1 MLCRLAWGSVARA
14 RRDYLIYLLTLTL
27 GVTVFYAFNTISLQ
41 VDLANVSIEG
51 LDEVLGELLGNLT
64 VFLGAVMG
72 FLMVYA
78 NNFIMKRRNK
88 EFGLYQVLGMTRGQ
102 VARIMAL
109 ETVIVSA
116 AALVL
121 GIILGVGLSQLM
133 VFFTASLFKTQIAN
147 FRFIFSTSA
156 LALTVGCLA
165 TIFLVTLVFNLRVV
179 RRSRLVDLMGSGRRN
194 ESIKTRNPLLAGLVC
209 LLGAVLIGVAY
220 SRLLRDGL
228 PVTARSEELGAA
240 MTQFEITTGMVTT
253 GTVLF
258 FFGLS
263 GLLLKLLQAVRGI
276 YWRGLNAF
284 TLRQLSAKVNTVSFS
299 MAMISMIL
307 FLAITSV
314 TTGMSM
320 VNAMTNSIERV
331 NPVDF
336 SQSFCYNYSLSEGA
350 DEDLNPVR
358 YVALDQ
364 PLDVASELEARG
376 VDLGS
381 VCDST
386 VQLDTYFPLGSE
398 QVTRITSGEGTPDEN
413 PLTIGALAERTGAEV
428 PGGMTMTN
436 SDADLLGLDVMR
448 ESQYNQLLAYRG
460 KPRVDLGENDYLI
473 TCDMG
478 DTIAGFYDKV
488 LASDPTIKLGDHELK
503 PAAQK
508 VDVDNSA
515 LTNSAMGSN
524 SGTVIVPDAV
534 VDDAHLQV
542 KSSYL
547 LVNYNKRGVSTEQG
561 DEFMS
566 QAALSHIEYSNIRS
580 GSDVFGFFG
589 PSVTRS
595 QMLAQTN
602 TTAGAV
608 SYLAIYI
615 GFVLVIACA
624 AILAIQQLS
633 GVSDASR
640 SYRVLSELGCDKRQI
655 AHSMLAQQTVF
666 FMFPLAV
673 GVAHSLVA
681 LRVVIDLV
689 RLFGGLTISA
699 MAGFTCV
706 IFLAAYGGYFLV
718 TYAMSRGILND
729 AVRIRYTA

>member
-1 MLCRLAWGSVARA
+1 MLCKLAWGNVARA

-41 VDLANVSIEG
+41 VDLAGVNIDG
-51 LDEVLGELLGNLT
+51 LGEVLGELLSGLT

-147 FRFIFSTSA
+147 FKFIFSTSA

-179 RRSRLVDLMGSGRRN
+179 RKSCLVDLMGSGRRN

-220 SRLLRDGL
+220 SRLLHDGL
-228 PVTARSEELGAA
+228 PVTARSEELEAA
-240 MTQFEITTGMVTT
+240 MTQFEITTGMVTL

-276 YWRGLNAF
+276 YWRGINAF
-284 TLRQLSAKVNTVSFS
+284 TLRQLSAKVNTVSLS
-299 MAMISMIL
+299 MALISMIL

-314 TTGMSM
+314 TTGMSIVSAM
-320 VNAMTNSIERV
+320 SNAIERV
-331 NPVDF
+331 NPVDY
-336 SQSFCYNYSLSEGA
+336 SQSIWYNATTSEGQDEDGNPEHYAMPDRPIDAA
-350 DEDLNPVR
+350 DELRAQGIDI
-358 YVALDQ
+358 D
-364 PLDVASELEARG
+364 
-376 VDLGS
+376 S
-381 VCDST
+381 VCDSPL
-386 VQLDTYFPLGSE
+386 QLDLYFPLTKDEVQQIANGADT
-398 QVTRITSGEGTPDEN
+398 QVSTPLN
-413 PLTIGALAERTGAEV
+413 MNSLSKASGAET
-428 PGGMTMTN
+428 PAGMEN
-436 SDADLLGLDVMR
+436 STADVFGLQVMK
-448 ESQYNQLLAYRG
+448 ESQYNQLLAYCG
-460 KPRVDLGENDYLI
+460 KPEVNLDENDYLI

-478 DTIAGFYDKV
+478 NSITDFYDKV
-488 LASDPTIKLGDHELK
+488 LASGVTISLGGHELT

-508 VDVDNSA
+508 VDVENSA
-515 LTNSAMGSN
+515 LADSAMGSN
-524 SGTVIVPDAV
+524 AGTIVVPDNV
-534 VDDAHLQV
+534 VDDAHLQIQT
-542 KSSYL
+542 SNL
-547 LVNYNKRGVSTEQG
+547 LVNYNKPGVSTEQG
-561 DEFMS
+561 DKVMAQVDTNHISYSPISTESGIIGYWGISTARTTMY
-566 QAALSHIEYSNIRS
+566 AL
-580 GSDVFGFFG
+580 
-589 PSVTRS
+589 
-595 QMLAQTN
+595 TN
-602 TTAGAV
+602 TTNGAV

-640 SYRVLSELGCDKRQI
+640 NYRVLSELGCDKNQI
-655 AHSMLAQQTVF
+655 AHSVLAQQTVF
-666 FMFPLAV
+666 FLFPLV
-673 GVAHSLVA
+673 IGIAHSLVA
-681 LRVVIDLV
+681 LKVVIDLV
-689 RLFGGLTISA
+689 RIFGGLTISG
-699 MAGFTCV
+699 MVGFTCA

-718 TYAMSRGILND
+718 TYVMSRGIVND
-729 AVRIRYTA
+729 AIRIRYAA

>member
-1 MLCRLAWGSVARA
+1 MLCKLAWGNVARA

-41 VDLANVSIEG
+41 VDLAGVDVDG
-51 LDEVLGELLGNLT
+51 LGEMLESLLSNLT
-64 VFLGAVMG
+64 VFLGAIMG

-102 VARIMAL
+102 VARVMAL

-121 GIILGVGLSQLM
+121 GIVLGVALSQLM
-133 VFFTASLFKTQIAN
+133 VFFTALLFKTQIAN
-147 FRFIFSTSA
+147 FRFIFSASA
-156 LALTVGCLA
+156 LARTVGCLA

-179 RRSRLVDLMGSGRRN
+179 RKSRLVDLMGSGRRN
-194 ESIKTRNPLLAGLVC
+194 ESIKTRNPLLAGLLC
-209 LLGAVLIGVAY
+209 LLGAVLIGMAY

-228 PVTARSEELGAA
+228 PVTATREELGLA
-240 MTQFEITTGMVTT
+240 MTQFEITTGMVTL

-276 YWRGLNAF
+276 YWRGLNVF
-284 TLRQLSAKVNTVSFS
+284 TLRQLSAKVNTVSLS
-299 MAMISMIL
+299 MAIISMIL

-314 TTGMSM
+314 TTGMSIVSAM
-320 VNAMTNSIERV
+320 SNAIERA

-336 SQSFCYNYSLSEGA
+336 SQSVWYNNTPSEGT
-350 DEDLNPVR
+350 DEDLNPMR
-358 YVALDQ
+358 YVTLDQ
-364 PLDVASELEARG
+364 PLDVASELKARG

-386 VQLDTYFPLGSE
+386 VQLDSYFSLGSE
-398 QVTRITSGEGTPDEN
+398 QVTRVARGEGTPGEN
-413 PLTIGALAERTGAEV
+413 PLTIRALAERTGAEI
-428 PGGMTMTN
+428 PSGMTN

-488 LASDPTIKLGDHELK
+488 LASNLTIKLGEHELK

-515 LTNSAMGSN
+515 LTNSSMGSN
-524 SGTVIVPDAV
+524 PGTVIVPDAV

-566 QAALSHIEYSNIRS
+566 QAALSQIGYSSIRS
-580 GSDVFGFFG
+580 GSDVLGFFG

-595 QMLAQTN
+595 EMLAQTN
-602 TTAGAV
+602 TTTGTV

-666 FMFPLAV
+666 FLFPLAV

-689 RLFGGLTISA
+689 RVFGGLTIGG
-699 MAGFTCV
+699 MVGFTCA

-718 TYAMSRGILND
+718 TYAMSRGIVND
-729 AVRIRYTA
+729 AIRIRYTA

>member
-41 VDLANVSIEG
+41 VDLANVNIEG

-78 NNFIMKRRNK
+78 NSFIMKRRNK

-121 GIILGVGLSQLM
+121 GIVLGVGLSQLM

-220 SRLLRDGL
+220 SRLLHDGL

-240 MTQFEITTGMVTT
+240 MTQFEITTGMVTL

-284 TLRQLSAKVNTVSFS
+284 TLRQLSAKVNTVSLS

-336 SQSFCYNYSLSEGA
+336 SQSFWYNYSLSEGT

-398 QVTRITSGEGTPDEN
+398 QVARITSGEGTPDEN

-428 PGGMTMTN
+428 PGGMTN

-460 KPRVDLGENDYLI
+460 KSQVDLGENDYLI

-503 PAAQK
+503 PAAQN

-547 LVNYNKRGVSTEQG
+547 LVNYNKWGVSTEQG

-566 QAALSHIEYSNIRS
+566 QAALSSHIEYSNIRS

-595 QMLAQTN
+595 EMLAQTN
-602 TTAGAV
+602 TTSGAV

-699 MAGFTCV
+699 MVGFTCV

>member
-1 MLCRLAWGSVARA
+1 MLCKLAWGNVARA

-41 VDLANVSIEG
+41 VDLAGVDIEG
-51 LDEVLGELLGNLT
+51 LGEVLGELLGGLT

-147 FRFIFSTSA
+147 FKFIFSTSA

-179 RRSRLVDLMGSGRRN
+179 RKSCLVDLMGSGRRN

-220 SRLLRDGL
+220 SRLLHDGL
-228 PVTARSEELGAA
+228 PVTARSEELEAA
-240 MTQFEITTGMVTT
+240 MTQFEITTGMVTL

-263 GLLLKLLQAVRGI
+263 GLLLKLLQTVRGI

-284 TLRQLSAKVNTVSFS
+284 TLRQLSAKVNTVSLS
-299 MAMISMIL
+299 MAIISMIL

-314 TTGMSM
+314 TTGTSIVSAMS
-320 VNAMTNSIERV
+320 NAIERV

-336 SQSFCYNYSLSEGA
+336 SQSIWYNEITGEGQDGDGNPEHYVMPDHPIDAA
-350 DEDLNPVR
+350 DELRAQGIDI
-358 YVALDQ
+358 D
-364 PLDVASELEARG
+364 
-376 VDLGS
+376 S
-381 VCDST
+381 VCDSPL
-386 VQLDTYFPLGSE
+386 QLDLYFPLTKDEVLQIVNGADT
-398 QVTRITSGEGTPDEN
+398 QVSTPLN
-413 PLTIGALAERTGAEV
+413 MNSLSKASGAET
-428 PGGMTMTN
+428 PAGMEN
-436 SDADLLGLDVMR
+436 SIADVFGLSVMK
-448 ESQYNQLLAYRG
+448 ESQYNQLLAYCG
-460 KPRVDLGENDYLI
+460 KPEVKLDENGYLI

-478 DTIAGFYDKV
+478 SSITDFYDKV
-488 LASDPTIKLGDHELK
+488 LASGVTISLGGHELT

-508 VDVDNSA
+508 VDVENSA
-515 LTNSAMGSN
+515 LADSAMGSN
-524 SGTVIVPDAV
+524 AGTIIVPDDV
-534 VDDAHLQV
+534 VDDAHLQIQT
-542 KSSYL
+542 SNL
-547 LVNYNKRGVSTEQG
+547 LINYNKPGVGTEQG
-561 DEFMS
+561 DKVMA
-566 QAALSHIEYSNIRS
+566 QVDTNHISYSPVYTES
-580 GSDVFGFFG
+580 GIIGYWGTST
-589 PSVTRS
+589 TRTT
-595 QMLAQTN
+595 MYATTN
-602 TTAGAV
+602 TMNGAV

-640 SYRVLSELGCDKRQI
+640 NYRVLSELGCDKSQI
-655 AHSMLAQQTVF
+655 AHSVLAQQTVF
-666 FMFPLAV
+666 FLFPLVV
-673 GVAHSLVA
+673 GIAHSLVA
-681 LRVVIDLV
+681 LKVVIDLV
-689 RLFGGLTISA
+689 RIFGGLTISG
-699 MAGFTCV
+699 MVGFTCA

-718 TYAMSRGILND
+718 TYVMSRGIVND
-729 AVRIRYTA
+729 AIRIRYAA

>member
-41 VDLANVSIEG
+41 VDLANVNIEG

-194 ESIKTRNPLLAGLVC
+194 ESIKTRNPLLAGLVG

-220 SRLLRDGL
+220 SRLLHDGL

-240 MTQFEITTGMVTT
+240 MTQFEITTGMVTL
-253 GTVLF
+253 GTVLL

-284 TLRQLSAKVNTVSFS
+284 TLRQLSAKVNTVSLS

-336 SQSFCYNYSLSEGA
+336 SQSFWYNYSLSEGT
-350 DEDLNPVR
+350 DEGLNPVR

-428 PGGMTMTN
+428 PDGMTN
-436 SDADLLGLDVMR
+436 SDAELLGLDVMR
-448 ESQYNQLLAYRG
+448 ESQYNQLLAYLG

-503 PAAQK
+503 PAAQN

-547 LVNYNKRGVSTEQG
+547 LVNYNKRGVSTKQG

-566 QAALSHIEYSNIRS
+566 RAALSHIEYSNIRS

-640 SYRVLSELGCDKRQI
+640 SYRVLSELGCDKRQV

-699 MAGFTCV
+699 MVGFTCV

-729 AVRIRYTA
+729 AVRTRYTA

>member
-1 MLCRLAWGSVARA
+1 MLCKLAWGNVARA

-194 ESIKTRNPLLAGLVC
+194 ESVKTRNPLLAGLVC

-220 SRLLRDGL
+220 SRLLHDGL

-240 MTQFEITTGMVTT
+240 MTQFEITTGMVTL

-263 GLLLKLLQAVRGI
+263 GLLLKLLQTVRGI

-284 TLRQLSAKVNTVSFS
+284 TLRQLSAKVNTVSLS
-299 MAMISMIL
+299 MAIISMIL

-314 TTGMSM
+314 TTGMSI
-320 VNAMTNSIERV
+320 VNAMTNSIERM

-336 SQSFCYNYSLSEGA
+336 SQSVWYNYSPSEGT
-350 DEDLNPVR
+350 DENLNPLR
-358 YVALDQ
+358 YVAPNQ

-376 VDLGS
+376 VDLDS

-386 VQLDTYFPLGSE
+386 VPLGSE
-398 QVTRITSGEGTPDEN
+398 QVARITSGEGTPGEN
-413 PLTIGALAERTGAEV
+413 PLTIRALAERTGAEV
-428 PGGMTMTN
+428 PGGMTN
-436 SDADLLGLDVMR
+436 SDADLLGIDVMR
-448 ESQYNQLLAYRG
+448 ESQYNQLLAYLG
-460 KPRVDLGENDYLI
+460 KPQVDLGECGYLI

-478 DTIAGFYDKV
+478 DAIASFYDKV
-488 LASDPTIKLGDHELK
+488 LASDLTIKLGGHELK

-508 VDVDNSA
+508 VDVGSSALANSA
-515 LTNSAMGSN
+515 VGSN
-524 SGTVIVPDAV
+524 SGTIIVPDAV

-542 KSSYL
+542 KSSNL
-547 LVNYNKRGVSTEQG
+547 LVNYNKRGVSIDQG
-561 DEFMS
+561 DEFINQS
-566 QAALSHIEYSNIRS
+566 ALSRITYSEIRS

-589 PSVTRS
+589 PSVTRGEMFAS
-595 QMLAQTN
+595 INTLA
-602 TTAGAV
+602 GSV

-640 SYRVLSELGCDKRQI
+640 SYRVLSELGCDRRQI

-673 GVAHSLVA
+673 GVAHSFVA

-689 RLFGGLTISA
+689 RVFGGLTISG
-699 MAGFTCV
+699 MVGFTCA

-729 AVRIRYTA
+729 AVRTRYTA

>member
-1 MLCRLAWGSVARA
+1 MLCKLAWGNVARA

-41 VDLANVSIEG
+41 VDLAGVDIEG
-51 LDEVLGELLGNLT
+51 LGEVLGELLGGLT

-109 ETVIVSA
+109 ETVIVSV

-156 LALTVGCLA
+156 LALTVECLA

-179 RRSRLVDLMGSGRRN
+179 RKSCLVDLMGSGRRN
-194 ESIKTRNPLLAGLVC
+194 ESVKTRNPLLAGLVC

-220 SRLLRDGL
+220 SRLLHDGL
-228 PVTARSEELGAA
+228 PVTARSEELEAA
-240 MTQFEITTGMVTT
+240 MTQFEITTGMVTL

-263 GLLLKLLQAVRGI
+263 GLLLKLLQTVRGI

-284 TLRQLSAKVNTVSFS
+284 TLRQLSAKVNTVSLS
-299 MAMISMIL
+299 MAIISMIL

-314 TTGMSM
+314 TTGMSIVSAM
-320 VNAMTNSIERV
+320 SNAIERV

-336 SQSFCYNYSLSEGA
+336 SQSIWYNEITGESQDGDGNPEHYVMPDRPIDAA
-350 DEDLNPVR
+350 DELRAQGIDI
-358 YVALDQ
+358 D
-364 PLDVASELEARG
+364 
-376 VDLGS
+376 S
-381 VCDST
+381 VCDSPL
-386 VQLDTYFPLGSE
+386 QLDLYFPLTKDEVLQITNGADT
-398 QVTRITSGEGTPDEN
+398 QVSTPLN
-413 PLTIGALAERTGAEV
+413 MNSLSKASGAET
-428 PGGMTMTN
+428 PAGMEN
-436 SDADLLGLDVMR
+436 STADVYGLSVMK
-448 ESQYNQLLAYRG
+448 ESQYNQLLAYCG
-460 KPRVDLGENDYLI
+460 KPEVNLDENGYLI

-478 DTIAGFYDKV
+478 SSITDFYDKV
-488 LASDPTIKLGDHELK
+488 LASGVTISLGGHELT

-508 VDVDNSA
+508 VDVENSA
-515 LTNSAMGSN
+515 LADSAMGSN
-524 SGTVIVPDAV
+524 AGTIIVPDDV
-534 VDDAHLQV
+534 VDDAHLQIQT
-542 KSSYL
+542 SNL
-547 LVNYNKRGVSTEQG
+547 LINYNKPGVGTEQG
-561 DEFMS
+561 DKVMA
-566 QAALSHIEYSNIRS
+566 QVDTNHISYSPVYTES
-580 GSDVFGFFG
+580 GIIGYWG
-589 PSVTRS
+589 
-595 QMLAQTN
+595 TN
-602 TTAGAV
+602 TTRTTMYATTNTTNGAV

-640 SYRVLSELGCDKRQI
+640 NYRVLSELGCDKSQI
-655 AHSMLAQQTVF
+655 AHSVLAQQTVF
-666 FMFPLAV
+666 FLFPLV
-673 GVAHSLVA
+673 IGIAHSLVA
-681 LRVVIDLV
+681 LKVVIDLV
-689 RLFGGLTISA
+689 RIFGGLTISG
-699 MAGFTCV
+699 MVGFTCA

-718 TYAMSRGILND
+718 TYVMSRGIVND
-729 AVRIRYTA
+729 AIRVRYAA

>member
-1 MLCRLAWGSVARA
+1 MLSRLAWGSVARA

-220 SRLLRDGL
+220 SRLLHDGL

-240 MTQFEITTGMVTT
+240 MTQFEITTGMVTL

-336 SQSFCYNYSLSEGA
+336 SQSFWYNYSLSEGT

-398 QVTRITSGEGTPDEN
+398 QVARITSGEGTPDEN

-428 PGGMTMTN
+428 PGGMTN

-460 KPRVDLGENDYLI
+460 KPQVDLGENDYLI

-478 DTIAGFYDKV
+478 ETIAGFYDKV

-503 PAAQK
+503 PAAQN

-566 QAALSHIEYSNIRS
+566 QAALSSHIEYSDIRS

-595 QMLAQTN
+595 EMLAQTN
-602 TTAGAV
+602 KTSGAV

-699 MAGFTCV
+699 MVGFTCV

-729 AVRIRYTA
+729 AVRTRYTA

>member
-72 FLMVYA
+72 FLTVYA

-116 AALVL
+116 AVLVL

-133 VFFTASLFKTQIAN
+133 VFFTASLFKTQTAN

-209 LLGAVLIGVAY
+209 LLGAALIGVAY
-220 SRLLRDGL
+220 SRLLHDGL

-240 MTQFEITTGMVTT
+240 MTQFEITTGMVTL

-284 TLRQLSAKVNTVSFS
+284 TLRQLSAKVNTVSLS

-336 SQSFCYNYSLSEGA
+336 SQSLWYNYSLSEGT

-364 PLDVASELEARG
+364 PLDVASELETRG

-428 PGGMTMTN
+428 PGGMTN

-460 KPRVDLGENDYLI
+460 KPQVDLGENDYLI

-488 LASDPTIKLGDHELK
+488 LASDPTIKLGDHELN

-566 QAALSHIEYSNIRS
+566 QAALSSHIEYSNIRS

-595 QMLAQTN
+595 EMLAQTN
-602 TTAGAV
+602 TTSGAV

-666 FMFPLAV
+666 FMFPLVV

-699 MAGFTCV
+699 MVGFTCV

-729 AVRIRYTA
+729 AVRTRYTA

>member
-41 VDLANVSIEG
+41 VDLANVDIEG

-78 NNFIMKRRNK
+78 NNSIMKRRNK

-121 GIILGVGLSQLM
+121 GIVLGVGLSQLM

-179 RRSRLVDLMGSGRRN
+179 RKSCLVDLMGSGRRN
-194 ESIKTRNPLLAGLVC
+194 ESVKTRNPLLAGLVC
-209 LLGAVLIGVAY
+209 LLGTVLIGVAY
-220 SRLLRDGL
+220 SRLLHDGL
-228 PVTARSEELGAA
+228 PVTARSEELEAA
-240 MTQFEITTGMVTT
+240 MTQFEITTGMVTL

-263 GLLLKLLQAVRGI
+263 GLLLKLLQTVRGI

-284 TLRQLSAKVNTVSFS
+284 TLRQLSAKVNTVSLS
-299 MAMISMIL
+299 MAIISMIL

-314 TTGMSM
+314 TTGMSI
-320 VNAMTNSIERV
+320 VNAMTNSIERM

-336 SQSFCYNYSLSEGA
+336 SQSVWYNYSPSEGT
-350 DEDLNPVR
+350 DENLNPLR
-358 YVALDQ
+358 YVAPDQ

-376 VDLGS
+376 VDLDS

-386 VQLDTYFPLGSE
+386 VQLDSYFPLESE
-398 QVTRITSGEGTPDEN
+398 QVTRVERRESTASEN
-413 PLTIGALAERTGAEV
+413 PLTIRALAERTGAEV
-428 PGGMTMTN
+428 PDGMTN
-436 SDADLLGLDVMR
+436 SDADLLGIDVMR
-448 ESQYNQLLAYRG
+448 ESQYNQLLAYLG
-460 KPRVDLGENDYLI
+460 KPQVNLGECGYLI

-478 DTIAGFYDKV
+478 DAIAGFYDKV
-488 LASDPTIKLGDHELK
+488 LASDLTIKLGGHELK

-508 VDVDNSA
+508 VDVGSSALANSA
-515 LTNSAMGSN
+515 VGSN
-524 SGTVIVPDAV
+524 SGTIIVPDAV

-542 KSSYL
+542 KSSNL
-547 LVNYNKRGVSTEQG
+547 LVNYNKRGVSTDQG
-561 DEFMS
+561 DEFINQS
-566 QAALSHIEYSNIRS
+566 ALSHIAYSEIRS

-589 PSVTRS
+589 LSVTRGEMFAS
-595 QMLAQTN
+595 INTLA
-602 TTAGAV
+602 GSV

-640 SYRVLSELGCDKRQI
+640 SYRVLSELGCDRQQI

-673 GVAHSLVA
+673 GVAHSFVA
-681 LRVVIDLV
+681 LRVAIDTV
-689 RLFGGLTISA
+689 RVFGGLTISG
-699 MAGFTCV
+699 MVGFTCA

-729 AVRIRYTA
+729 AVRIRYMA

>member
-41 VDLANVSIEG
+41 VDLANVNIEG

-209 LLGAVLIGVAY
+209 LLGAVLIGAAY
-220 SRLLRDGL
+220 SRLLHDGL

-240 MTQFEITTGMVTT
+240 MTQFEITTGMVTL

-263 GLLLKLLQAVRGI
+263 GLLLKLLQVVRGI

-284 TLRQLSAKVNTVSFS
+284 TLRQLSAKVNTVSLS

-336 SQSFCYNYSLSEGA
+336 SQSFWYNYSLSEGT

-398 QVTRITSGEGTPDEN
+398 QVARITSGEGTPDEN

-428 PGGMTMTN
+428 PGGMTN

-460 KPRVDLGENDYLI
+460 KPQVDLGENDYLI

-503 PAAQK
+503 PAAQN

-534 VDDAHLQV
+534 VDDARLQV

-566 QAALSHIEYSNIRS
+566 QALSHIEYSDIRS

-595 QMLAQTN
+595 EMLAQTN
-602 TTAGAV
+602 TTSGAV

-699 MAGFTCV
+699 MVGFTCV

>member
-1 MLCRLAWGSVARA
+1 MLCKLAWGNVARA

-41 VDLANVSIEG
+41 VDLADVDIDG
-51 LDEVLGELLGNLT
+51 LGEVLGELLGGLT
-64 VFLGAVMG
+64 VFLGAIMG

-102 VARIMAL
+102 VARVMAL

-121 GIILGVGLSQLM
+121 GIVLGVALSQLM

-147 FRFIFSTSA
+147 FRFIFSANA
-156 LALTVGCLA
+156 LALTVECLA

-179 RRSRLVDLMGSGRRN
+179 RKSRLVDLMGSGRRN

-209 LLGAVLIGVAY
+209 LLGAVLIGAAY

-228 PVTARSEELGAA
+228 PITARSEELGAA
-240 MTQFEITTGMVTT
+240 MTQFEITTGMVTL

-263 GLLLKLLQAVRGI
+263 GLLLKLLQAARGI

-320 VNAMTNSIERV
+320 VNAMTNTIERV

-336 SQSFCYNYSLSEGA
+336 SQSIWYNRSLSEGT
-350 DEDLNPVR
+350 DEDLKPVR
-358 YVALDQ
+358 YVAPDQ
-364 PLDVASELEARG
+364 PLNVASELEARG
-376 VDLGS
+376 VDLAS

-398 QVTRITSGEGTPDEN
+398 QVTRITSGEGTPGEN
-413 PLTIGALAERTGAEV
+413 PLAIRALAERTGAEV
-428 PGGMTMTN
+428 PDGMTN

-547 LVNYNKRGVSTEQG
+547 LVNYNKRGVNTEQG

-566 QAALSHIEYSNIRS
+566 QAAISHICYGGIRS

-589 PSVTRS
+589 PSATRS
-595 QMLAQTN
+595 EMLAQTN
-602 TTAGAV
+602 TTSGAV

-640 SYRVLSELGCDKRQI
+640 SYHVLSELGCDKRQI

-699 MAGFTCV
+699 MVGFTCA

-718 TYAMSRGILND
+718 TYVMSRGIVND
-729 AVRIRYTA
+729 AIRIRYTA

>member
-1 MLCRLAWGSVARA
+1 MLCRLAWGSAARA

-220 SRLLRDGL
+220 SRLLHDGL

-240 MTQFEITTGMVTT
+240 MTQFEITTGMVTL

-284 TLRQLSAKVNTVSFS
+284 TLRQLSAKVNTVSLS
-299 MAMISMIL
+299 MAIISMIL

-336 SQSFCYNYSLSEGA
+336 SQSFWYNYSLSEGT

-398 QVTRITSGEGTPDEN
+398 QVARITSGEGTPDEN

-428 PGGMTMTN
+428 PGGMTN

-460 KPRVDLGENDYLI
+460 KPQVDLGENDYLI

-503 PAAQK
+503 PAAQN

-515 LTNSAMGSN
+515 LTNSAMGPN
-524 SGTVIVPDAV
+524 SGTVIVPDAI

-566 QAALSHIEYSNIRS
+566 QAALSSHIEYSDIRS

-589 PSVTRS
+589 PGVTRS
-595 QMLAQTN
+595 EMLAQTN
-602 TTAGAV
+602 TTSGAV

-699 MAGFTCV
+699 MVGFTCV

>member
-41 VDLANVSIEG
+41 VDLANVNIEG
-51 LDEVLGELLGNLT
+51 LDEVLGKLLGNLT

-121 GIILGVGLSQLM
+121 GIVLGVGLSQLM

-220 SRLLRDGL
+220 SRLLHDGL

-240 MTQFEITTGMVTT
+240 MTQFEITTGMVTL

-284 TLRQLSAKVNTVSFS
+284 TLRQLSAKVNTVSLS

-336 SQSFCYNYSLSEGA
+336 SQSFWYNYSLSEGT

-398 QVTRITSGEGTPDEN
+398 QVARITSGEGTPDEN

-428 PGGMTMTN
+428 PGGMTN

-460 KPRVDLGENDYLI
+460 KPQVDLGENDYLI

-503 PAAQK
+503 PAAQN

-566 QAALSHIEYSNIRS
+566 QAALSSHIEYSDIRS

-595 QMLAQTN
+595 EMLAQTN
-602 TTAGAV
+602 TTSGAV

-666 FMFPLAV
+666 FLFPLAV

-699 MAGFTCV
+699 MVGFTCV

>member
-41 VDLANVSIEG
+41 VDLANVNIKG

-121 GIILGVGLSQLM
+121 GIVLGVGLSQLM

-209 LLGAVLIGVAY
+209 LLGAVFIGVAY
-220 SRLLRDGL
+220 SRLLHDGL

-240 MTQFEITTGMVTT
+240 MTQFEITTGMVTL

-284 TLRQLSAKVNTVSFS
+284 TLRQLSAKVNTVSLS

-320 VNAMTNSIERV
+320 VHAMTNSIERV

-336 SQSFCYNYSLSEGA
+336 SQRFWYNYSLSEGT

-398 QVTRITSGEGTPDEN
+398 QVARITSGEGTPDEN

-428 PGGMTMTN
+428 PGGMTN

-460 KPRVDLGENDYLI
+460 KPQVDLGENDYLI

-478 DTIAGFYDKV
+478 ETIAGFYDKV

-503 PAAQK
+503 PAAQN

-566 QAALSHIEYSNIRS
+566 QAALSSHIEYSDIRS

-595 QMLAQTN
+595 EMLAQTN
-602 TTAGAV
+602 TTSGAV

-699 MAGFTCV
+699 MVGFTCV

-729 AVRIRYTA
+729 AVRTRYTA

>member
-220 SRLLRDGL
+220 SRLLHDGL

-240 MTQFEITTGMVTT
+240 MTQFEITTGMVTL

-336 SQSFCYNYSLSEGA
+336 SQSFWYNYSLSEGT

-381 VCDST
+381 VCDYT
-386 VQLDTYFPLGSE
+386 VQLDHLLPARKRAGRPHHE
-398 QVTRITSGEGTPDEN
+398 RRGHTR
-413 PLTIGALAERTGAEV
+413 
-428 PGGMTMTN
+428 
-436 SDADLLGLDVMR
+436 R
-448 ESQYNQLLAYRG
+448 ESAHHWR
-460 KPRVDLGENDYLI
+460 PRREDG
-473 TCDMG
+473 
-478 DTIAGFYDKV
+478 
-488 LASDPTIKLGDHELK
+488 
-503 PAAQK
+503 
-508 VDVDNSA
+508 
-515 LTNSAMGSN
+515 
-524 SGTVIVPDAV
+524 
-534 VDDAHLQV
+534 
-542 KSSYL
+542 
-547 LVNYNKRGVSTEQG
+547 
-561 DEFMS
+561 
-566 QAALSHIEYSNIRS
+566 
-580 GSDVFGFFG
+580 
-589 PSVTRS
+589 
-595 QMLAQTN
+595 
-602 TTAGAV
+602 
-608 SYLAIYI
+608 
-615 GFVLVIACA
+615 
-624 AILAIQQLS
+624 
-633 GVSDASR
+633 SR
-640 SYRVLSELGCDKRQI
+640 SSRRHDQLGRRPPGARRHEGEPVQPAPRLSRQ
-655 AHSMLAQQTVF
+655 AT
-666 FMFPLAV
+666 
-673 GVAHSLVA
+673 
-681 LRVVIDLV
+681 
-689 RLFGGLTISA
+689 GGP
-699 MAGFTCV
+699 G
-706 IFLAAYGGYFLV
+706 
-718 TYAMSRGILND
+718 RE
-729 AVRIRYTA
+729 

>member
-41 VDLANVSIEG
+41 VDLTNVSIEG

-240 MTQFEITTGMVTT
+240 MTQFEITTGMVTL

-263 GLLLKLLQAVRGI
+263 GLLLKLLQAARGI

-284 TLRQLSAKVNTVSFS
+284 TLRQLSAKVNTVSLS

-336 SQSFCYNYSLSEGA
+336 SQSFWYNYSLSEGT

-364 PLDVASELEARG
+364 PLDAASELEARG

-398 QVTRITSGEGTPDEN
+398 QVARITSGEGTPDEN

-428 PGGMTMTN
+428 PGGMTN

-460 KPRVDLGENDYLI
+460 KPQVDLGENDYLI

-595 QMLAQTN
+595 EMLAQTN

-729 AVRIRYTA
+729 AVRTRYTA

>member
-41 VDLANVSIEG
+41 VDLANVNIEG

-165 TIFLVTLVFNLRVV
+165 TILLVTLVFNLRVV

-220 SRLLRDGL
+220 SRLLHDGL

-240 MTQFEITTGMVTT
+240 MTQFEITTGMVTL

-263 GLLLKLLQAVRGI
+263 GLLLKLLQAARGI

-284 TLRQLSAKVNTVSFS
+284 TLRQLSAKVNTVSLS

-336 SQSFCYNYSLSEGA
+336 SQSFWYNYSLSEGT

-398 QVTRITSGEGTPDEN
+398 QVARITSGEGTPDEN
-413 PLTIGALAERTGAEV
+413 QLTIGALAERTGAEV
-428 PGGMTMTN
+428 PGGMTN

-460 KPRVDLGENDYLI
+460 KPQVDLGENDYLI

-503 PAAQK
+503 PAAQN

-524 SGTVIVPDAV
+524 SGTVIVPDAI

-566 QAALSHIEYSNIRS
+566 QAALSSHIEYSDIRS

-589 PSVTRS
+589 PGVTRS
-595 QMLAQTN
+595 EMLAQTN
-602 TTAGAV
+602 TTSGAV

-699 MAGFTCV
+699 MVGFTCV

>member
-41 VDLANVSIEG
+41 VDLANVNIEG

-220 SRLLRDGL
+220 SRLLHDGL

-240 MTQFEITTGMVTT
+240 MTQFEITTGMVTL

-284 TLRQLSAKVNTVSFS
+284 TLRQLSAKVNTVSLS

-336 SQSFCYNYSLSEGA
+336 SQSFWYNYSLSEGT

-398 QVTRITSGEGTPDEN
+398 QVARITSGEGTPDEN

-428 PGGMTMTN
+428 PGGMTN

-460 KPRVDLGENDYLI
+460 KPQVDLGENDYLI

-503 PAAQK
+503 PAAQN

-524 SGTVIVPDAV
+524 SGTVIVPDAI

-566 QAALSHIEYSNIRS
+566 QAALSSHIEYSDIRS

-589 PSVTRS
+589 PGVTRS
-595 QMLAQTN
+595 EMLAQTN
-602 TTAGAV
+602 TTSGAV

-699 MAGFTCV
+699 MVGFACV

>member
-1 MLCRLAWGSVARA
+1 MLCKLAWGNVARA

-41 VDLANVSIEG
+41 VDLAGVNIDG
-51 LDEVLGELLGNLT
+51 LGEVLGELLGGLT

-121 GIILGVGLSQLM
+121 GIVLGVGLSQLM

-147 FRFIFSTSA
+147 FKFIFSMSA
-156 LALTVGCLA
+156 LALTVECLA

-179 RRSRLVDLMGSGRRN
+179 RKSCLVDLMGSGRRN

-220 SRLLRDGL
+220 SRLLHDGL
-228 PVTARSEELGAA
+228 PITARSEELRAA
-240 MTQFEITTGMVTT
+240 TTQFEITTGMVTL

-276 YWRGLNAF
+276 YWRGINAF
-284 TLRQLSAKVNTVSFS
+284 TLRQLSAKVNTVSLS
-299 MAMISMIL
+299 MALISMIL

-314 TTGMSM
+314 TTGMSIVSAM
-320 VNAMTNSIERV
+320 SNAIERV

-336 SQSFCYNYSLSEGA
+336 SQSIWYNEITGEGQDGDGNPEHYVMPDRPIDAA
-350 DEDLNPVR
+350 DELR
-358 YVALDQ
+358 AQ
-364 PLDVASELEARG
+364 G
-376 VDLGS
+376 VDIDS
-381 VCDST
+381 VCDSPL
-386 VQLDTYFPLGSE
+386 QLDLYFPLTKDEVLQITNGADT
-398 QVTRITSGEGTPDEN
+398 QVSTPLN
-413 PLTIGALAERTGAEV
+413 MNSLSKASGAET
-428 PGGMTMTN
+428 PAGMEN
-436 SDADLLGLDVMR
+436 SIADVFGLQVMK
-448 ESQYNQLLAYRG
+448 ESQYNQLLAYCG
-460 KPRVDLGENDYLI
+460 KPEVDLDGNGYLI

-478 DTIAGFYDKV
+478 NSITDFYDKV
-488 LASDPTIKLGDHELK
+488 LASGVTISLGGHELT

-508 VDVDNSA
+508 VDVESSA
-515 LTNSAMGSN
+515 LADSAMGSN
-524 SGTVIVPDAV
+524 AGTIIVPDDV
-534 VDDAHLQV
+534 VDDAHLQIQT
-542 KSSYL
+542 SNL
-547 LVNYNKRGVSTEQG
+547 LVNYNKPGVSTEQG
-561 DEFMS
+561 DKVMA
-566 QAALSHIEYSNIRS
+566 QVDTNHISYSSIYAEGGIIGYWGTS
-580 GSDVFGFFG
+580 T
-589 PSVTRS
+589 TRTT
-595 QMLAQTN
+595 MYATTN
-602 TTAGAV
+602 TTNGAV

-640 SYRVLSELGCDKRQI
+640 NYRVLSELGCEKSQI
-655 AHSMLAQQTVF
+655 AHSVLAQQTVF
-666 FMFPLAV
+666 FLFPLV
-673 GVAHSLVA
+673 IGIAHSLVA
-681 LRVVIDLV
+681 LKVVIDLV
-689 RLFGGLTISA
+689 RIFGGLTISG
-699 MAGFTCV
+699 MVGFTCA
-706 IFLAAYGGYFLV
+706 ILLAAYGGYFLV
-718 TYAMSRGILND
+718 TYVMSRGIVND
-729 AVRIRYTA
+729 AIRIRYAA

>member
-1 MLCRLAWGSVARA
+1 MLCKLAWGNVARA

-41 VDLANVSIEG
+41 VDLAGVDIEG
-51 LDEVLGELLGNLT
+51 LGEVLGELLGGLT

-147 FRFIFSTSA
+147 FKFIFSTSA

-179 RRSRLVDLMGSGRRN
+179 RKSCLVDLMGSGRRN

-220 SRLLRDGL
+220 SRLLHDGL
-228 PVTARSEELGAA
+228 PVTARSEELEAA
-240 MTQFEITTGMVTT
+240 MTQFEITTGMVTL

-276 YWRGLNAF
+276 YWRGINAF
-284 TLRQLSAKVNTVSFS
+284 TLRQLSAKVNTVSLS
-299 MAMISMIL
+299 MALISMIL

-314 TTGMSM
+314 TTGMSIVSAM
-320 VNAMTNSIERV
+320 SNAIERV
-331 NPVDF
+331 NPVDY
-336 SQSFCYNYSLSEGA
+336 SQSIWYNATTSEGQDEDGNPEHYVMPDRPINAA
-350 DEDLNPVR
+350 DELRAQGIDI
-358 YVALDQ
+358 D
-364 PLDVASELEARG
+364 
-376 VDLGS
+376 S
-381 VCDST
+381 VCDSPL
-386 VQLDTYFPLGSE
+386 QLDLYFPLTKDEVQQIANGADT
-398 QVTRITSGEGTPDEN
+398 QVSTPLN
-413 PLTIGALAERTGAEV
+413 MNSLSKASGAET
-428 PGGMTMTN
+428 PAGMEN
-436 SDADLLGLDVMR
+436 STADVFGLQVMK
-448 ESQYNQLLAYRG
+448 ESQYNQLLAYCG
-460 KPRVDLGENDYLI
+460 KPEVNLDENDYLI

-478 DTIAGFYDKV
+478 NSITDFYDKV
-488 LASDPTIKLGDHELK
+488 LASGVTISLGGHELT

-508 VDVDNSA
+508 VDVENSA
-515 LTNSAMGSN
+515 LADSAMGSN
-524 SGTVIVPDAV
+524 AGTIVVPDNV
-534 VDDAHLQV
+534 VDDAHLQIQT
-542 KSSYL
+542 SNL
-547 LVNYNKRGVSTEQG
+547 LVNYNKPGVSTEQG
-561 DEFMS
+561 DKVMA
-566 QAALSHIEYSNIRS
+566 QVDTNHISYSPISTES
-580 GSDVFGFFG
+580 GIIGYWGISTARTTMYA
-589 PSVTRS
+589 S
-595 QMLAQTN
+595 TN
-602 TTAGAV
+602 TTNGAV

-624 AILAIQQLS
+624 AILAIQLLS

-640 SYRVLSELGCDKRQI
+640 NYRVLSELGCDKNQI
-655 AHSMLAQQTVF
+655 AHSVLAQQTVF
-666 FMFPLAV
+666 FLFPLV
-673 GVAHSLVA
+673 IGIAHSLVA
-681 LRVVIDLV
+681 LKVVIDLV
-689 RLFGGLTISA
+689 RIFGGLTISG
-699 MAGFTCV
+699 MVSFTCA

-718 TYAMSRGILND
+718 TYVMSRGIVND
-729 AVRIRYTA
+729 AIRIRYAA